1 MIMAIHHVYLGLG
14 SNLGDRKSNLGE
26 SIKQISEFAIIKKM
40 SSIYETEPWGLK
52 DQPGFLNQV
61 IFVETKLAPADLLSH
76 LKTIEEKM
84 GRKKTVLYGPRLI
97 DLDILFF
104 NDLLMKTP
112 DLIIPHPHITERAFV
127 LVPLA
132 EIAPNMNHPHHHKTI
147 KELLKDVDKSSVS
160 LYED

>member
-1 MIMAIHHVYLGLG
+1 MELHHIYLGLG
-14 SNLGDRKSNLGE
+14 SNLGDRKRNLEE
-26 SIKQISEFAIIKKM
+26 SIRQINEFSIIKKS

-52 DQPGFLNQV
+52 DQPKFLNQV
-61 IFVETKLAPADLLSH
+61 ILAETNLTPKKLLMR
-76 LKTIEEKM
+76 LKTIEQKM

-97 DLDILFF
+97 DLDILFYD
-104 NDLLMKTP
+104 DLMMKTP

-132 EIAPNMNHPHHHKTI
+132 EIVPNMIHLQYNKTI
-147 KELLKDVDKSSVS
+147 KALLQDVDKNSVS

>member
-1 MIMAIHHVYLGLG
+1 MDVHYVYLGLG
-14 SNLGDRKSNLGE
+14 SNLGDRKSNLEE
-26 SIKQISEFAIIKKM
+26 SIKQISEFAVIKQS

-52 DQPGFLNQV
+52 DQPKFLNQV
-61 IFVETKLAPADLLSH
+61 ILAKTRLAPSDLLTH
-76 LKTIEEKM
+76 LQIIEQKM

-104 NDLLMKTP
+104 DSLMMKTS

-132 EIAPNMNHPHHHKTI
+132 EIAPNMIHMQYHQTI
-147 KELLKDVDKSSVS
+147 TELLKDVDKSSVAR
-160 LYED
+160 YED